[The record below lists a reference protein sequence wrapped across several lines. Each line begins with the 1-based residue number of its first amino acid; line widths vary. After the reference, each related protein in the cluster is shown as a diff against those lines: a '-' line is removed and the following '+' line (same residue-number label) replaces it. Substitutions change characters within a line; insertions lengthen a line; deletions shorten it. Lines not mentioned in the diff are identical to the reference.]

1 MNGLSEISRS
11 TAIRLPKP
19 LLAISKTVSVISSM
33 VSRFSKAEV
42 KNGWLPR
49 SVSARRSSGWKMT
62 TKAIARKTDR
72 LRRIQPI
79 TARFE
84 ELGEEGETKEDERKA
99 DENARAMGAAQVD
112 VNVIEN
118 RRENADLDRN
128 APILRDEFSDGLEH

>member
-11 TAIRLPKP
+11 TAIRAAEA
-19 LLAISKTVSVISSM
+19 LACDFKDRIGDFFDGFALFESRSKERMAAKIGQ
-33 VSRFSKAEV
+33 RAAKFRLKDDDQ
-42 KNGWLPR
+42 G
-49 SVSARRSSGWKMT
+49 
-62 TKAIARKTDR
+62 DR
-72 LRRIQPI
+72 QKDRQAAQDPADNSEIQ
-79 TARFE
+79 

-128 APILRDEFSDGLEH
+128 APILRDKFSDGLEH